1 MEKVQFNILV
11 SKEIAD
17 AVRRVCFSRIEQ
29 GCMVER
35 ALRLFMG
42 KMRKLEESYKEE

>member
-1 MEKVQFNILV
+1 VKKVQFNVLV

-17 AVRRVCFSRIEQ
+17 AVRRVCLSRTEQ

-35 ALRLFMG
+35 ALRLFLG